1 MLIIHIQ
8 YSGQFLQENKTALR
22 PQGQAVI

>member
-8 YSGQFLQENKTALR
+8 YSGQGLQENKTALG